1 LPVTALLDLARVLLA
16 LSPAARSA
24 VASLARALR
33 DDRPKDARAALELAL
48 RLQFVARQ
56 NKRKSRR

>member
-1 LPVTALLDLARVLLA
+1 MRWVDIVRAVLA
-16 LSPAARSA
+16 LSPATRSA
-24 VASLARALR
+24 VGSLVTALR

-56 NKRKSRR
+56 NARRK